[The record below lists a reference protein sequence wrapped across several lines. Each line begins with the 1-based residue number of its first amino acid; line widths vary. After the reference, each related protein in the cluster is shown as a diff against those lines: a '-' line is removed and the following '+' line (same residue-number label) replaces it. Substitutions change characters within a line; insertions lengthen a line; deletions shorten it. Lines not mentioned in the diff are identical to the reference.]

1 MFHAANLNI
10 NSETTKHFG
19 IYFCI
24 LYHFIKI
31 SNQFGMN

>member
-19 IYFCI
+19 INFYI
-24 LYHFIKI
+24 LYHFFQNIKSI
-31 SNQFGMN
+31 GMN